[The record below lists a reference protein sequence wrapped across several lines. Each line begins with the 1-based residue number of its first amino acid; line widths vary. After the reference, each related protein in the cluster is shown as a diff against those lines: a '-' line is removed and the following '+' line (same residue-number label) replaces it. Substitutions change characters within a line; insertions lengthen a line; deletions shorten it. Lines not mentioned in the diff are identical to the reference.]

1 MKDLL
6 GENEVLKAEKQE
18 MAERGLMAQET
29 VSWQNKQLDEQAR
42 RLSELQAAARKA
54 AAQLEAA
61 AATEARLQE
70 EGRAQEAREIASQAR
85 IASLTKQLEASRA
98 EMAEMQER
106 LMGFEGERRKLEAR
120 DTHTHICICMYI
132 YAYIRV
138 KAGEPPDEASRL
150 RMALPPPPLPP
161 LYHLRAPDH
170 VVTTPRAWSPGYLVT
185 TPRRRG
191 SISSRGI
198 SASPMRRRRREL
210 GSA

>member
-106 LMGFEGERRKLEAR
+106 LMGFEG
-120 DTHTHICICMYI
+120 
-132 YAYIRV
+132 
-138 KAGEPPDEASRL
+138 
-150 RMALPPPPLPP
+150 
-161 LYHLRAPDH
+161 
-170 VVTTPRAWSPGYLVT
+170 
-185 TPRRRG
+185 
-191 SISSRGI
+191 
-198 SASPMRRRRREL
+198 
-210 GSA
+210 

>member
-120 DTHTHICICMYI
+120 DTHTHIYMYI

-138 KAGEPPDEASRL
+138 KAGEAPDEASRL
-150 RMALPPPPLPP
+150 RMALSPPALPP
-161 LYHLRAPDH
+161 LYHLRAPGH